1 MVMYDITKEQYDEI
15 NKEFNKILDVYL
27 SKFNKYGNARFSQK
41 GLIGEEVCAI
51 PDVEIYDVFEKS
63 CIIFDVKESFK
74 GGSIVNWTLHNVG
87 DIDEDNFDELLDLL
101 PKLPNIVDLY
111 YSMVAEIEE
120 LLESVDAITK

>member
-1 MVMYDITKEQYDEI
+1 MSIYLHSFFLLLEQVNFTSLAD
-15 NKEFNKILDVYL
+15 LH
-27 SKFNKYGNARFSQK
+27 
-41 GLIGEEVCAI
+41 
-51 PDVEIYDVFEKS
+51 
-63 CIIFDVKESFK
+63 DVKESFK